1 MFLFFSDIFP
11 GMKLLGHMVVLFLV
25 FWGVSILFS
34 TVATPIYISTNSVR
48 GFPFSPHPHHSLLFV
63 SFDDS
68 HSDRCEVIS
77 HTLLL
82 VCISLM
88 IHDAE
93 HLFLCLLAICVSSLE
108 KCLFNSSVHF
118 LIGLFAF
125 LDAKVYELFIY
136 VRYYPLIGHIICKYL
151 FPLQ

>member
-1 MFLFFSDIFP
+1 M
-11 GMKLLGHMVVLFLV
+11 
-25 FWGVSILFS
+25 
-34 TVATPIYISTNSVR
+34 ATPIYTSTNSVR

-63 SFDDS
+63 CFDDS

-77 HTLLL
+77 HSLVL

-93 HLFLCLLAICVSSLE
+93 HLFLCLLAIRVSSLE
-108 KCLFNSSVHF
+108 KCLFSSSVHF

-125 LDAKVYELFIY
+125 LDAKVCELFIY
-136 VRYYPLIGHIICKYL
+136 VRY
-151 FPLQ
+151 